1 MHFFV
6 CMYVNRNIPVDVT
19 SEFVGDTGGCD
30 DKNVTSAPVIE
41 KQLSY

>member
-19 SEFVGDTGGCD
+19 SEFEGDTGEGD
-30 DKNVTSAPVIE
+30 DENVTPAPVIE